1 MDAAAAEAAA
11 VAAAA
16 AAAAASSSH
25 RSTPSRKR
33 KHDPDAEA
41 GTPADGAIDPNEPLY
56 CFCQQVSFGEM
67 VACDSNEQVRG
78 LRPRTGRGLRP
89 GPGRGLRPGPG
100 RGLRPGPGR
109 GLRPGPGRG
118 LRPGPGPGPGLRA
131 RTKACS
137 LTAYLTRIVCLGP
150 PRVTVSVPVVPLSVC
165 GSHHATQGQVVL
177 HRVHRQAP
185 QAPGQLAVTIFL
197 LPVNFCEYDRFRRV
211 GGSGRLGWSWTFQA
225 PLACVLAPA
234 FLREFSPLPAFL
246 REFSPL
252 ARVLAR
258 EFCPFPVFPF
268 FSPSPF

>member
-89 GPGRGLRPGPG
+89 GPGRGLRPG
-100 RGLRPGPGR
+100 L
-109 GLRPGPGRG
+109 
-118 LRPGPGPGPGLRA
+118 GPGLRA

-137 LTAYLTRIVCLGP
+137 LTAYLTRIVRLGP